1 MKKIV
6 LLVIAIFAALLP
18 TTQAQANNKALAIID
33 SYFDSRAFVGNT
45 TCVTLSNAVCAD
57 DIKVIPAQ
65 PSHEVNH
72 GNSMALVARKQSP
85 NINIILVRSG
95 TVVINKRDANKS
107 YVNAMT
113 VDQLNQALLFVK
125 NNASKFAAVSLSR
138 GSADTG
144 KCATT
149 NRTTDASIKS
159 LISQLKSMNIP
170 VFISTG
176 NKPNNPIEYPAC
188 ISDSMSVAA
197 GIGGTVYNSNYN
209 STVDYIGSTPV
220 NVFSYNLG
228 TFLVPQ
234 TTSSATAAVASHYVN
249 GTSLSGIVN
258 LIP

>member
-1 MKKIV
+1 MKKVV
-6 LLVIAIFAALLP
+6 LLIVALVAALFP
-18 TTQAQANNKALAIID
+18 TTQAQANNKSLVIID
-33 SYFDSRAFVGNT
+33 SYFDSRALVGNT
-45 TCVTLSNAVCAD
+45 TCVTLSNTICTD

-72 GNSMALVARKQSP
+72 GNSMALVARKQSAS
-85 NINIILVRSG
+85 INILLVRSG

-125 NNASKFAAVSLSR
+125 NNASKISAVSLSR
-138 GSADTG
+138 GSADKGT
-144 KCATT
+144 CSTT
-149 NRTTDASIKS
+149 NRNTDASIKS

-176 NKPNNPIEYPAC
+176 NKPGSPVEYPAC

-197 GIGGTVYNSNYN
+197 GIGGTVYNSNY
-209 STVDYIGSTPV
+209 SSSVDYVGSTPA

-228 TFLVPQ
+228 SMLVPQ
-234 TTSSATAAVASHYVN
+234 TTSSATAAVAAQYVS
-249 GTSLSGIVN
+249 GATLSGTVN
-258 LIP
+258 LVP

>member
-6 LLVIAIFAALLP
+6 LLIVALVAALFP
-18 TTQAQANNKALAIID
+18 TTQAQANNKSLVIID
-33 SYFDSRAFVGNT
+33 SYFDSRALVGKT
-45 TCVTLSNAVCAD
+45 TCVTLSNTTCND
-57 DIKVIPAQ
+57 DIKVIPVQ

-72 GNSMALVARKQSP
+72 GNSMALVARKQSAS
-85 NINIILVRSG
+85 ISILLVRSG

-125 NNASKFAAVSLSR
+125 NNASNISAVSLSR
-138 GSADTG
+138 GSADKGTCST
-144 KCATT
+144 K
-149 NRTTDASIKS
+149 NRNTDASIKS

-176 NKPNNPIEYPAC
+176 NKPNSPVEYPAC
-188 ISDSMSVAA
+188 ILDSMSVAA

-209 STVDYIGSTPV
+209 SSVDYVGSTPA

-228 TFLVPQ
+228 SILIPQ
-234 TTSSATAAVASHYVN
+234 TTSSATAAVAAQYVS
-249 GTSLSGIVN
+249 GVTLSGIVN
-258 LIP
+258 LVP